1 MLTKFLIKIG
11 SFLAIMTGLIFY
23 GYYFSDPADKFL
35 FFSISITAIFAF
47 GATAILLVRHVLS
60 EVKKFTKNTDLISDD
75 GKTLLKIENNDE
87 LGQLGN
93 SINKL
98 SEKFIEKSK
107 NYELKISELENKDSE
122 LQNKIHYLDETK
134 RQLNQ
139 TISELTEQK
148 KIEKRYLRELEW
160 RSNIVTN
167 LIEEAKKADQLKSEF
182 TSMISHELKTPL
194 TPIISWCSILEQDA
208 YGVLNPKQRQ
218 SIEKIHHN
226 ADKLV
231 TMVGDLLDARKLDLG
246 KMAFVFSD
254 LSSCKIIQSVFDEYE
269 SIMNEKNIDFS
280 LSCNDDYVVY
290 GDQNRIEQVL
300 KNFIINAI
308 DFVPENGKI
317 EIATKRNDPY
327 VTFYVKDNG
336 IGISKENQ
344 KKLFQKFYQVNASTT
359 REHGG
364 SGLGLSICK
373 GIVRSMDGLIGVES
387 NLGDGSIFYFSLP
400 IKDLSVSDAP
410 PVIDAT

>member
-1 MLTKFLIKIG
+1 MLLEI
-11 SFLAIMTGLIFY
+11 
-23 GYYFSDPADKFL
+23 
-35 FFSISITAIFAF
+35 
-47 GATAILLVRHVLS
+47 
-60 EVKKFTKNTDLISDD
+60 KKFIKNTDAISDD
-75 GKTLLKIENNDE
+75 GKILLKIEKNDE

-107 NYELKISELENKDSE
+107 DYEAKILELQLTDSE
-122 LQNKIHYLDETK
+122 LKHKVQYLNETK
-134 RQLNQ
+134 EELKK

-148 KIEKRYLRELEW
+148 KIEKKYLHELEW

-167 LIEEAKKADQLKSEF
+167 LVEEAKKADQKKSEF

-208 YGVLNPKQRQ
+208 YGVLNEKQRQ

-231 TMVGDLLDARKLDLG
+231 VMIGDLLDVKKLDLG
-246 KMAFVFSD
+246 KMVFTLSD
-254 LSSCKIIQSVFDEYE
+254 LSSCEIIQSVYNEYE
-269 SIMNEKNIDFS
+269 SIMAENNIDFS
-280 LSCNDDYVVY
+280 ISCNDDLIIS
-290 GDQNRIEQVL
+290 GDKNRIEQVL
-300 KNFIINAI
+300 KNFLINAI
-308 DFVPENGKI
+308 DFVSENGKI

-336 IGISKENQ
+336 IGISKDNQ
-344 KKLFQKFYQVNASTT
+344 KNLFQKFYQVNASTT

-387 NLGDGSIFYFSLP
+387 ELGQGSVFYFSLP
-400 IKDLSVSDAP
+400 VKDLTVSDAQ
-410 PVIDAT
+410 PVLNNN

>member
-1 MLTKFLIKIG
+1 M
-11 SFLAIMTGLIFY
+11 
-23 GYYFSDPADKFL
+23 
-35 FFSISITAIFAF
+35 
-47 GATAILLVRHVLS
+47 
-60 EVKKFTKNTDLISDD
+60 
-75 GKTLLKIENNDE
+75 
-87 LGQLGN
+87 
-93 SINKL
+93 

-134 RQLNQ
+134 IQLNQ

-167 LIEEAKKADQLKSEF
+167 LVDEAKKADQLKSEF

-246 KMAFVFSD
+246 KMAFTLSD
-254 LSSCKIIQSVFDEYE
+254 LSSCDIIQSVYDEYE
-269 SIMNEKNIDFS
+269 SIMDEKNIDFS

-308 DFVPENGKI
+308 DFVPKNGKI

>member
-11 SFLAIMTGLIFY
+11 SFLAIMTCLIFY
-23 GYYFSDPADKFL
+23 GYYFSDPVDKFL
-35 FFSISITAIFAF
+35 FFIISLTAIFAF
-47 GATAILLVRHVLS
+47 GVSAILLVRHMLL
-60 EVKKFTKNTDLISDD
+60 EIKKFTKNTDAVSDD
-75 GKTLLKIENNDE
+75 GKTLLKIEKNDE

-98 SEKFIEKSK
+98 SGKFIEKS
-107 NYELKISELENKDSE
+107 NDYEAKILELQITDSE
-122 LQNKIHYLDETK
+122 LQYKVQYLDETK
-134 RQLNQ
+134 EELKK
-139 TISELTEQK
+139 TIEELTEQK
-148 KIEKRYLRELEW
+148 KIEKKYLHELEW

-167 LIEEAKKADQLKSEF
+167 LVEEAKKADQKKSEF

-208 YGVLNPKQRQ
+208 YGVLNEKQRQ

-231 TMVGDLLDARKLDLG
+231 VMIGDLLDARKLDLG
-246 KMAFVFSD
+246 KMAFTFSD
-254 LSSCKIIQSVFDEYE
+254 LSSCEIIQSVYDEYE
-269 SIMNEKNIDFS
+269 SVMDEKNIDFTM
-280 LSCNDDYVVY
+280 SCNADFIIS
-290 GDQNRIEQVL
+290 GDKNRIEQVL

-317 EIATKRNDPY
+317 EIATKRNEPY

-336 IGISKENQ
+336 IGISKDNQ
-344 KKLFQKFYQVNASTT
+344 KNLFQKFYQVNASTT

-373 GIVRSMDGLIGVES
+373 GIVRSMNGLIGVES
-387 NLGDGSIFYFSLP
+387 ELGGGSIFYFNLP
-400 IKDLSVSDAP
+400 IKDLSVIDSQ
-410 PVIDAT
+410 PVMNAN

>member
-1 MLTKFLIKIG
+1 MLTKFIIKIG

-23 GYYFSDPADKFL
+23 GYYFSDPSNNFL
-35 FFSISITAIFAF
+35 FFTISLTAIFAF
-47 GATAILLVRHVLS
+47 GISAILLVRHVLL
-60 EVKKFTKNTDLISDD
+60 EIKKFTKNTDAISDD
-75 GKTLLKIENNDE
+75 GTTLLKIEKNDE
-87 LGQLGN
+87 LGTLGN

-107 NYELKISELENKDSE
+107 DYEEKILELQLTDVELKYKV
-122 LQNKIHYLDETK
+122 QYLDETK
-134 RQLNQ
+134 EELNK

-148 KIEKRYLRELEW
+148 KIQKKYLHELEW

-167 LIEEAKKADQLKSEF
+167 LIEESKKADQKKSEF

-208 YGVLNPKQRQ
+208 YGVLNEKQRQ

-231 TMVGDLLDARKLDLG
+231 VMIGDLLDVKKLDLG
-246 KMAFVFSD
+246 KMAFTFSD
-254 LSSCKIIQSVFDEYE
+254 LSSCEIIKSVYDEYE
-269 SIMNEKNIDFS
+269 SVMDENNIDFS
-280 LSCNDDYVVY
+280 ISCNDDLIIS
-290 GDQNRIEQVL
+290 GDKNRIEQVL
-300 KNFIINAI
+300 KNFLTNAI
-308 DFVPENGKI
+308 DFVSENGKI

-336 IGISKENQ
+336 LGISKDNQ
-344 KKLFQKFYQVNASTT
+344 KNLFQKFYQVNASTT

-373 GIVRSMDGLIGVES
+373 GIVRSMHGLIGVDSE
-387 NLGDGSIFYFSLP
+387 LGQGSIFYFSLP
-400 IKDLSVSDAP
+400 QKDLTVTDTQSVMN
-410 PVIDAT
+410 VN

>member
-1 MLTKFLIKIG
+1 MLTRFLIKIG
-11 SFLAIMTGLIFY
+11 SFLAIMTGLMFY
-23 GYYFSDPADKFL
+23 GYYFSAPADKFL
-35 FFSISITAIFAF
+35 FFSISITTIFAF
-47 GATAILLVRHVLS
+47 GVIAILLVRHVLL

-75 GKTLLKIENNDE
+75 GKTLLKIEKDDE
-87 LGQLGN
+87 LGQLGD

-107 NYELKISELENKDSE
+107 NYESKISELENKDNE
-122 LQNKIHYLDETK
+122 LQNKIHFLDETK
-134 RQLNQ
+134 IQLKQ

-148 KIEKRYLRELEW
+148 KIEKRYLQELEW

-246 KMAFVFSD
+246 KMAFTFSD
-254 LSSCKIIQSVFDEYE
+254 LSSCKIIQSVYNEYE
-269 SIMNEKNIDFS
+269 SIMNEKNIDFI
-280 LSCNDDYVVY
+280 LSCNDDSVVS

-336 IGISKENQ
+336 IGISKDNQ
-344 KKLFQKFYQVNASTT
+344 KNLFQKFYQVNASTT

-387 NLGDGSIFYFSLP
+387 TLGEGSIFYFSLP
-400 IKDLSVSDAP
+400 IKESPVSNSP
-410 PVIDAT
+410 PMMST